1 MVNANVSLSSMMPST
16 GASGTGHDGSR
27 TVVVVL
33 VDVVL
38 VVVVVGPGGVG
49 GMHAV
54 AASAT
59 AMSSV
64 DAATTFDRRR
74 ERLNSLVRG
83 SIASPFVC
91 EDPTGTSHRVA
102 ATVRVP
108 MGTRAVLSHDP
119 SSRSAVLD
127 GCR

>member
-1 MVNANVSLSSMMPST
+1 MMPST
-16 GASGTGHDGSR
+16 GASGTGHGGST

-33 VDVVL
+33 VVVVL

-54 AASAT
+54 AARAT

-102 ATVRVP
+102 ATVTVP
-108 MGTRAVLSHDP
+108 AGTRAVLSHDP

>member
-1 MVNANVSLSSMMPST
+1 
-16 GASGTGHDGSR
+16 
-27 TVVVVL
+27 VVVVL
-33 VDVVL
+33 VVVVLVVVVL

-54 AASAT
+54 AASA
-59 AMSSV
+59 AAVSSV

-102 ATVRVP
+102 ATVTVP

-119 SSRSAVLD
+119 SSRSAVHD